1 MKNSNKNSK
10 ILQCSKTFSSTMY
23 VKEAINETALIQ
35 GRIQKLLQKGG
46 GRIKYKPLFE
56 ILGGMDSAPVGGW
69 IHLEIIIFLFSGQW
83 LSPHSLCKYVLFVLR
98 KYKKS
103 YHFKICRTNTMFN
116 PLTDPPGY
124 FTAFSEC
131 LAGAIFF
138 PCVFITIQYILQNSW
153 IGRQICR
160 LYSLKNHGVYDI
172 SNKLTSSV
180 FAILGIFY
188 SEPNH
193 ILIWFG

>member
-1 MKNSNKNSK
+1 M
-10 ILQCSKTFSSTMY
+10 CSLS
-23 VKEAINETALIQ
+23 
-35 GRIQKLLQKGG
+35 
-46 GRIKYKPLFE
+46 
-56 ILGGMDSAPVGGW
+56 
-69 IHLEIIIFLFSGQW
+69 LENT
-83 LSPHSLCKYVLFVLR
+83 
-98 KYKKS
+98 KKS

-180 FAILGIFY
+180 FAILGIYY

-193 ILIWFG
+193 IQIWFILDNFRFQTF